1 MTGSPELTSL
11 LQRLWGHLSR
21 RRQRQFAVLLALML
35 VSAFTEIVSLG
46 AVLPFLAVLTAPEQ
60 VFSYPLVKYTAGFF
74 GLSSASELLLPLTV
88 TFSALALLSGV
99 IRMTVL
105 WLVMRFSLGTSSD
118 LSIELYRRTLYQPY
132 TVHLSRNSSEVIA
145 GITSKIGAVTSGVL
159 QPVLTLLS
167 STVMLIAVVGTLLA
181 INPFAATTAAIG
193 FATSYAV
200 IALFVRHRLRVNG
213 KRIAKEQTQQVKA
226 LQEGLG
232 GIRDVLLDGS
242 QPIYCEIYREADL
255 PMRKA
260 LADSHFIS
268 LSPRYAMESLGI
280 VLIAALAYSMSKGS
294 EGVGNALPVLGALA
308 LGAQRL
314 LPALQQCFSSWVSIV
329 SSQEALMETLIFLD
343 QPLPD
348 EASSPRPIP
357 LVFRDRIQFEDVRF
371 RYSKASPWILNS
383 LRLTVLKGMRVGLV
397 GTTGS
402 GKSTTLDLLMGL
414 LEPTEGSLK
423 VDGENLTGRYLRS
436 WQATIAHVPQTIFLA
451 DATLAENIAFG
462 EQKENIDIS
471 KVRRAAQQAQIAEF
485 IEQAPEGYQ
494 GRVGERGI
502 RLSGGQRQR
511 IGIARALYKD
521 ATVLVFDEATSA
533 LDGATERSVMDS
545 IRTLDRTLTVFL
557 IAHRISTVSD
567 CDLIVELEGGR
578 VSAQGTYEELLE
590 KSGTFRRMSGH

>member
-1 MTGSPELTSL
+1 
-11 LQRLWGHLSR
+11 
-21 RRQRQFAVLLALML
+21 
-35 VSAFTEIVSLG
+35 
-46 AVLPFLAVLTAPEQ
+46 
-60 VFSYPLVKYTAGFF
+60 
-74 GLSSASELLLPLTV
+74 
-88 TFSALALLSGV
+88 
-99 IRMTVL
+99 
-105 WLVMRFSLGTSSD
+105 
-118 LSIELYRRTLYQPY
+118 
-132 TVHLSRNSSEVIA
+132 
-145 GITSKIGAVTSGVL
+145 
-159 QPVLTLLS
+159 
-167 STVMLIAVVGTLLA
+167 
-181 INPFAATTAAIG
+181 
-193 FATSYAV
+193 
-200 IALFVRHRLRVNG
+200 
-213 KRIAKEQTQQVKA
+213 
-226 LQEGLG
+226 
-232 GIRDVLLDGS
+232 
-242 QPIYCEIYREADL
+242 
-255 PMRKA
+255 
-260 LADSHFIS
+260 
-268 LSPRYAMESLGI
+268 
-280 VLIAALAYSMSKGS
+280 
-294 EGVGNALPVLGALA
+294 
-308 LGAQRL
+308 
-314 LPALQQCFSSWVSIV
+314 
-329 SSQEALMETLIFLD
+329 METLIFLD